1 MVSSRLEMR
10 GISLAFSGF
19 QALSRVDFTLNGG
32 SVHALTGA
40 NGAGKSTLMAVLCGT
55 HDRYEGEICIN
66 NQPVTIREPLDAKRL
81 GIHLVQQEVD
91 VALVPGLSIAEN
103 IMLDQLA
110 QPGHR
115 YRWRAIR
122 QQAKQALA
130 QLDVTLDVRRSI
142 DSCSLAEKQQILLA
156 RALSHHCR
164 FLILDEPTAPL
175 DAHDSERLFAVVRR
189 LKQQGIGVVFISHRI
204 HELKAICDTLTVL
217 RDGKLIE
224 TGPMA
229 DLSGEAI
236 VEKMLGHELSDIYPP
251 ARPVHSDETLLRVEG
266 LHDDALLKDIS
277 LHLRKGEIL
286 GIAGLAGAGKTELCK
301 ALFGA
306 SKSRVERGE
315 LNHQPWKPRDPAD
328 SVLRGLAL
336 VPEERRKEGIFID
349 EPVSMNLAV
358 TADNSFSRWSLF
370 GHRQA
375 WRWAEEVIARV
386 GVRTRGPGQ
395 VLRRL
400 SGGNQQKV
408 AIGKWLRNDASV
420 LIFDEPTKGVDVKAK
435 TDLFQLIDG
444 LAREGKGVIYAS
456 GEFAELVGL
465 CDRICV
471 LWDGRIVAEIPGPR
485 PVKRHYFI
493 IQPEERRREQSPFSD
508 CGGVWPSTDFR
519 LSLQVGHVA
528 HRGGAGG
535 GFWPGVGQFPRPEQ
549 HHQHSALDR
558 HRDGDRHR
566 RIDFTHRGRV

>member
-10 GISLAFSGF
+10 GISLAFAGF
-19 QALSRVDFTLNGG
+19 QALSRVDFTLMGG

-55 HDRYEGEICIN
+55 HDHYEGEISIN
-66 NQPVTIREPLDAKRL
+66 NQAVTIREPLDAKRL

-91 VALVPGLSIAEN
+91 VALIPGLSIAEN
-103 IMLDQLA
+103 IMLDHLA

-115 YRWRAIR
+115 FRWRSVR
-122 QQAKQALA
+122 QQAEAALA
-130 QLDVTLDVRRSI
+130 QLDVQLDVRRPI
-142 DSCSLAEKQQILLA
+142 DSCTLAEKQQILLA

-175 DAHDSERLFAVVRR
+175 DAHESERLFSVVRR
-189 LKQQGIGVVFISHRI
+189 LQQQGIGVVFISHRI

-229 DLSGEAI
+229 ALSGEAI

-251 ARPVHSDETLLRVEG
+251 PRPRVSDETLLRIEG

-306 SKSRVERGE
+306 TKSRVDRGE
-315 LNHQPWKPRDPAD
+315 LNNRAWRPRDPAD

-358 TADNSFSRWSLF
+358 SADSTFSRWSLF

-386 GVRTRGPGQ
+386 GVRARGPGQ

-408 AIGKWLRNDASV
+408 AIGKWLRGNAQV

-471 LWDGRIVAEIPGPR
+471 LWDGRIVAEIAGAEAR
-485 PVKRHYFI
+485 
-493 IQPEERRREQSPFSD
+493 EETLLYYST
-508 CGGVWPSTDFR
+508 GGTAS
-519 LSLQVGHVA
+519 
-528 HRGGAGG
+528 
-535 GFWPGVGQFPRPEQ
+535 
-549 HHQHSALDR
+549 
-558 HRDGDRHR
+558 
-566 RIDFTHRGRV
+566 

>member
-19 QALSRVDFTLNGG
+19 QALSRVDLTLMGG

-55 HDRYEGEICIN
+55 YDRYEGEICIN

-91 VALVPGLSIAEN
+91 VALIPGLSIAEN

-130 QLDVTLDVRRSI
+130 QLGIALDVRRI
-142 DSCSLAEKQQILLA
+142 VDTCTLAEKQQILLA

-175 DAHDSERLFAVVRR
+175 DSHESERLFAVVRR
-189 LKQQGIGVVFISHRI
+189 LQKQGIGVVFISHRI
-204 HELKAICDTLTVL
+204 HELNAICDTLTVL

-224 TGPMA
+224 SGPMA
-229 DLSGEAI
+229 NLSGDAI
-236 VEKMLGHELSDIYPP
+236 VEKMLGHELNDIYPP
-251 ARPVHSDETLLRVEG
+251 ARPAHSDETLLRVEG

-306 SKSRVERGE
+306 SKSRVARGE
-315 LNHQPWKPRDPAD
+315 LNHQPWQPRDPAD

-386 GVRTRGPGQ
+386 GVRAGGPGQ

-400 SGGNQQKV
+400 SGGNQQKI

-471 LWDGRIVAEIPGPR
+471 LWDGHIVAEIAGAEA
-485 PVKRHYFI
+485 H
-493 IQPEERRREQSPFSD
+493 EETLLYYST
-508 CGGVWPSTDFR
+508 GGTAS
-519 LSLQVGHVA
+519 
-528 HRGGAGG
+528 
-535 GFWPGVGQFPRPEQ
+535 
-549 HHQHSALDR
+549 
-558 HRDGDRHR
+558 
-566 RIDFTHRGRV
+566 

>member
-1 MVSSRLEMR
+1 MSVNHLDMR
-10 GISLAFSGF
+10 AITLAFGGF
-19 QALSRVDFTLNGG
+19 KALANVDFTLKGG
-32 SVHALTGA
+32 TVHALTGA

-55 HDRYEGEICIN
+55 HDRYEGEIAIN
-66 NQPVTIREPLDAKRL
+66 NQVVSIRTPRDAKQL

-91 VALVPGLSIAEN
+91 VALIPGLSIAEN
-103 IMLDQLA
+103 IMLDKLA
-110 QPGHR
+110 EPGHA
-115 YRWRAIR
+115 YSWSGIR
-122 QQAKQALA
+122 QQARAALA
-130 QLDVTLDVRRSI
+130 QLDVTLDVKRSI

-175 DAHDSERLFAVVRR
+175 DQHESERLFTVVRR
-189 LKQQGIGVVFISHRI
+189 LQQQGIGVVFISHRI

-224 TGPMA
+224 SGPMEN
-229 DLSGEAI
+229 LRGEEI

-251 ARPVHSDETLLRVEG
+251 KRTRHSDEVLLHIEG
-266 LHDDALLKDIS
+266 LHDDGLLKNIS
-277 LHLRKGEIL
+277 LSLRKGEIL

-306 SKSRVERGE
+306 SKSVVTRGE
-315 LNHQPWKPRDPAD
+315 LNSQPWRPRDPAD

-349 EPVSMNLAV
+349 ESIGMNLAV
-358 TADNSFSRWSLF
+358 SADNSFSRWGFF
-370 GHRQA
+370 GHRKA
-375 WRWAEEVIARV
+375 WRWAQEVIARV
-386 GVRTRGPGQ
+386 GVRTTGPAQ
-395 VLRRL
+395 TLRRL

-408 AIGKWLRNDASV
+408 AIGKWLRGNASV

-444 LAREGKGVIYAS
+444 LAQEGKGVIYAS

-471 LWDGRIVAEIPGPR
+471 LWDGNIVAEIAGADAR
-485 PVKRHYFI
+485 
-493 IQPEERRREQSPFSD
+493 EETLLYYST
-508 CGGVWPSTDFR
+508 GGTAS
-519 LSLQVGHVA
+519 
-528 HRGGAGG
+528 
-535 GFWPGVGQFPRPEQ
+535 
-549 HHQHSALDR
+549 
-558 HRDGDRHR
+558 
-566 RIDFTHRGRV
+566 

>member
-19 QALSRVDFTLNGG
+19 QALSRVDFTLTGG

-55 HDRYEGEICIN
+55 HDHYEGEISIN
-66 NQPVTIREPLDAKRL
+66 NQPVSIREPLDAKRL

-91 VALVPGLSIAEN
+91 VALIPGLSIAEN

-115 YRWRAIR
+115 FSWRAIR
-122 QQAKQALA
+122 QQARQALA

-142 DSCSLAEKQQILLA
+142 DGCSLAEKQQILLA

-175 DAHDSERLFAVVRR
+175 DAHESERLFRVVRR

-224 TGPMA
+224 SGPMA

-236 VEKMLGHELSDIYPP
+236 VEKMLGHVLSDIYPP
-251 ARPVHSDETLLRVEG
+251 ARPPHGDETLLRVEG

-306 SKSRVERGE
+306 TKSRVARGE
-315 LNHQPWKPRDPAD
+315 LNHQSWQPRDPAD

-358 TADNSFSRWSLF
+358 SADNSFSRWSLF

-471 LWDGRIVAEIPGPR
+471 LWDGRIVAEIAGAEAR
-485 PVKRHYFI
+485 
-493 IQPEERRREQSPFSD
+493 EETLLYYST
-508 CGGVWPSTDFR
+508 GGTAS
-519 LSLQVGHVA
+519 
-528 HRGGAGG
+528 
-535 GFWPGVGQFPRPEQ
+535 
-549 HHQHSALDR
+549 
-558 HRDGDRHR
+558 
-566 RIDFTHRGRV
+566 

>member
-1 MVSSRLEMR
+1 MITSRLEMR

-19 QALSRVDFTLNGG
+19 QALSRVDFTLTGG

-55 HDRYEGEICIN
+55 HARYEGEIGIN
-66 NQPVTIREPLDAKRL
+66 HQPVTIREPGDAKRL

-91 VALVPGLSIAEN
+91 VALIPGLSIAEN
-103 IMLDQLA
+103 IMLDHLA
-110 QPGHR
+110 LPGHR
-115 YRWRAIR
+115 FNWRR
-122 QQAKQALA
+122 LREQAGQALA
-130 QLDVTLDVRRSI
+130 QLDVALDVRRSI
-142 DSCSLAEKQQILLA
+142 DSCTLAEKQQILLA

-175 DAHDSERLFAVVRR
+175 DAHESERLFAVVRR
-189 LKQQGIGVVFISHRI
+189 LQQQGIGVVFISHRI

-224 TGPMA
+224 SGPMA
-229 DLSGEAI
+229 DLSGEEV
-236 VEKMLGHELSDIYPP
+236 VEKMLGHALSDTYPP
-251 ARPVHSDETLLRVEG
+251 ARPPHSQETLLRVEG
-266 LHDDALLKDIS
+266 LHDEGLLKDIS

-306 SKSRVERGE
+306 TKSQVARGE

-358 TADNSFSRWSLF
+358 SADNTFSRWSLF

-395 VLRRL
+395 MLRRL

-408 AIGKWLRNDASV
+408 AIGKWLRGNAQV

-456 GEFAELVGL
+456 GEFSELVGL

-471 LWDGRIVAEIPGPR
+471 LWDGRIVAEVEGANAR
-485 PVKRHYFI
+485 
-493 IQPEERRREQSPFSD
+493 EETLLYYST
-508 CGGVWPSTDFR
+508 GGTAS
-519 LSLQVGHVA
+519 
-528 HRGGAGG
+528 
-535 GFWPGVGQFPRPEQ
+535 
-549 HHQHSALDR
+549 
-558 HRDGDRHR
+558 
-566 RIDFTHRGRV
+566 